1 VTASTAPPTRPPRPS
16 RLKAITP
23 YQRGLLT
30 EVIHALSDAHGAMQ
44 QLPPATRQ
52 WGDEAITARLESLAE
67 VLAED
72 SPFRDRATCLKHER
86 NLTRDLVRD
95 ARRRAGERP

>member
-1 VTASTAPPTRPPRPS
+1 VTAPTARPY

-30 EVIHALSDAHGAMQ
+30 EVIYALSDAHGAIQ
-44 QLPPATRQ
+44 ELPPAARQ
-52 WGDEAITARLESLAE
+52 WGGDAITSRLESLAE

-72 SPFRDRATCLKHER
+72 SPFRDKATCLKRER
-86 NLTRDLVRD
+86 NLTRNLVRE
-95 ARRRAGERP
+95 ARRQAGERP

>member
-1 VTASTAPPTRPPRPS
+1 VTASTARPPR
-16 RLKAITP
+16 LKAFTL

-44 QLPPATRQ
+44 ELPPAARQ
-52 WGDEAITARLESLAE
+52 WGNEAITARLESLGE

-72 SPFRDRATCLKHER
+72 SPFRDKATCLKRER
-86 NLTRDLVRD
+86 NLTRDLVRE
-95 ARRRAGERP
+95 ARRRAGERPSPP